1 MAKTK
6 KISATEAGKALKRL
20 LGKAKNAENAFPGVS
35 DATQVL
41 IQSFLVWE
49 WNGARASSTWARMV
63 EDVTDLNELRVT
75 VVDDYLEYFGGGCPR
90 AEERADRLRATLRGV
105 FHREHSTDLS
115 GPAGG
120 PKKEFREYLDSL
132 EGMTPFVAARTALIA
147 AGSHAVP
154 VDERTLRLLVKSGV
168 VDPDATIESASQTM
182 SRLVTAAQGLDTHLA
197 LQMLSEKERATP
209 VMDLPGTVAEEPTPK
224 KVKASS
230 SKKKVTAKAAAKKSE
245 EKKPATKKAA
255 TKKAVTKKAVTKKA
269 ATKKSPA
276 KKAATKKTAA
286 KKAPATKA
294 PVKKAAAKKATTKKS
309 AAKKAVAKKS
319 PAKKSAKKTAKK
331 IAKKTAKKSTKK

>member
-255 TKKAVTKKAVTKKA
+255 TKKA
-269 ATKKSPA
+269 ATKKT
-276 KKAATKKTAA
+276 ATKKTAA
-286 KKAPATKA
+286 KKAPAKKA

-331 IAKKTAKKSTKK
+331 IAKKSTKKSTKK

>member
-1 MAKTK
+1 MATTK

-20 LGKAKNAENAFPGVS
+20 LSKAKNAENPFPGVT

-49 WNGARASSTWARMV
+49 WNGSRASSTWARMV

-147 AGSHAVP
+147 ASSHAVP

-168 VDPDATIESASQTM
+168 IDSDATVGSASQTM
-182 SRLVTAAQGLDTHLA
+182 SRLVTAAQGLETHLA

-209 VMDLPGTVAEEPTPK
+209 VMDLPGTVAEDPTPK
-224 KVKASS
+224 KVKAGKG
-230 SKKKVTAKAAAKKSE
+230 KKKATAKASPA
-245 EKKPATKKAA
+245 KPATQKA
-255 TKKAVTKKAVTKKA
+255 TTKA
-269 ATKKSPA
+269 ATKKSSSV
-276 KKAATKKTAA
+276 KKT
-286 KKAPATKA
+286 T
-294 PVKKAAAKKATTKKS
+294 KKAAAKKTTVKKASAKKAAAKKTPTKKS
-309 AAKKAVAKKS
+309 SAKKAVAKKS
-319 PAKKSAKKTAKK
+319 PAKKAAKKTAKK
-331 IAKKTAKKSTKK
+331 AAKKSTKK

>member
-20 LGKAKNAENAFPGVS
+20 LGKAKNAENPFPGVT

-49 WNGARASSTWARMV
+49 WNGSRASSTWARMV
-63 EDVTDLNELRVT
+63 EDVSDLNELRVT

-132 EGMTPFVAARTALIA
+132 EGMTPFVAARTSLIA
-147 AGSHAVP
+147 AGCHAVP

-168 VDPDATIESASQTM
+168 VDADATIDSASHTM

-209 VMDLPGTVAEEPTPK
+209 VMDLPGTVAEEP
-224 KVKASS
+224 S
-230 SKKKVTAKAAAKKSE
+230 SKKSKSSSAKKKATAKPAAKKSE
-245 EKKPATKKAA
+245 DKKPATKKAA
-255 TKKAVTKKAVTKKA
+255 TE
-269 ATKKSPA
+269 
-276 KKAATKKTAA
+276 KAATKKTPAN
-286 KKAPATKA
+286 KAPPKRRR
-294 PVKKAAAKKATTKKS
+294 PRRPPQRKLQQRKLWPKNHPPRKRQRRPPKS
-309 AAKKAVAKKS
+309 QPRSNGLVEH
-319 PAKKSAKKTAKK
+319 
-331 IAKKTAKKSTKK
+331 

>member
-20 LGKAKNAENAFPGVS
+20 LGKAKNAENPFPGVT

-49 WNGARASSTWARMV
+49 WNGSRASSTWARMV

-168 VDPDATIESASQTM
+168 VDADATIDSASQTM

-209 VMDLPGTVAEEPTPK
+209 VMDLPGTVAEEP
-224 KVKASS
+224 S
-230 SKKKVTAKAAAKKSE
+230 SKKSKSSSAKKKATAKPAAKKSE
-245 EKKPATKKAA
+245 DKKPANKKPA

-269 ATKKSPA
+269 ATKKTP
-276 KKAATKKTAA
+276 A
-286 KKAPATKA
+286 KKAPA
-294 PVKKAAAKKATTKKS
+294 KKTAAKKATTKKT
-309 AAKKAVAKKS
+309 AAKKTVAKKS
-319 PAKKSAKKTAKK
+319 PAKKA
-331 IAKKTAKKSTKK
+331 AKKTAKKSTKKSTKK

>member
-20 LGKAKNAENAFPGVS
+20 LGKAKNAENPFPGVT

-49 WNGARASSTWARMV
+49 WNGSRASSTWSRMV

-168 VDPDATIESASQTM
+168 VDSDASVESASQSM
-182 SRLVTAAQGLDTHLA
+182 SRLVAAAQGLDTHLA

-209 VMDLPGTVAEEPTPK
+209 VLDLPGTAAEDLSPK
-224 KVKASS
+224 KGKASS
-230 SKKKVTAKAAAKKSE
+230 GKKKVTAKATAKKA
-245 EKKPATKKAA
+245 PA
-255 TKKAVTKKAVTKKA
+255 KKAVTKKA
-269 ATKKSPA
+269 ATKKA
-276 KKAATKKTAA
+276 ATKKAATKKSATKKATA
-286 KKAPATKA
+286 KKAPA
-294 PVKKAAAKKATTKKS
+294 KKTTAKKATTKKTS
-309 AAKKAVAKKS
+309 AKKSSAKKAAGKKS
-319 PAKKSAKKTAKK
+319 PSKKNT
-331 IAKKTAKKSTKK
+331 KKSTKK

>member
-20 LGKAKNAENAFPGVS
+20 LGKAKNAENPFPGVS

-230 SKKKVTAKAAAKKSE
+230 SKKKVTAKVAAKKSE

-255 TKKAVTKKAVTKKA
+255 TKKA
-269 ATKKSPA
+269 AT

-286 KKAPATKA
+286 KKAPAKKA

-331 IAKKTAKKSTKK
+331 IAKKTAKKSTKKSTKK

>member
-20 LGKAKNAENAFPGVS
+20 LGKAKNAENPFPGVT

-49 WNGARASSTWARMV
+49 WNGSRASSTWARMV

-168 VDPDATIESASQTM
+168 VDADATIDSASQTL
-182 SRLVTAAQGLDTHLA
+182 SRLVTAAQGMDTHLA

-209 VMDLPGTVAEEPTPK
+209 VIDLPGTVAEEP
-224 KVKASS
+224 S
-230 SKKKVTAKAAAKKSE
+230 SKKSKTSSAKKKATAKPAAKKSE
-245 EKKPATKKAA
+245 DKKPGTKKTATKKAA
-255 TKKAVTKKAVTKKA
+255 TKKAATKKTPAKKSPAKKTAAKKATTKKTA
-269 ATKKSPA
+269 AKKTVAKKSPA
-276 KKAATKKTAA
+276 KKAA
-286 KKAPATKA
+286 
-294 PVKKAAAKKATTKKS
+294 KKAT
-309 AAKKAVAKKS
+309 
-319 PAKKSAKKTAKK
+319 
-331 IAKKTAKKSTKK
+331 KKSTKKSTKK

>member
-6 KISATEAGKALKRL
+6 KISATDAGKALKRL
-20 LGKAKNAENAFPGVS
+20 LSKAKNAENPFPGVT

-41 IQSFLVWE
+41 IQSFLIWE
-49 WNGARASSTWARMV
+49 WNGARASSTWSRMA

-132 EGMTPFVAARTALIA
+132 EGMTPFVAARTALIS

-154 VDERTLRLLVKSGV
+154 IDERTSFVGEIRRDRSGCDRRV
-168 VDPDATIESASQTM
+168 SISNHVTLGDGRQRFGFSFGIADA
-182 SRLVTAAQGLDTHLA
+182 V
-197 LQMLSEKERATP
+197 
-209 VMDLPGTVAEEPTPK
+209 
-224 KVKASS
+224 
-230 SKKKVTAKAAAKKSE
+230 
-245 EKKPATKKAA
+245 
-255 TKKAVTKKAVTKKA
+255 
-269 ATKKSPA
+269 
-276 KKAATKKTAA
+276 
-286 KKAPATKA
+286 
-294 PVKKAAAKKATTKKS
+294 
-309 AAKKAVAKKS
+309 
-319 PAKKSAKKTAKK
+319 
-331 IAKKTAKKSTKK
+331 

>member
-255 TKKAVTKKAVTKKA
+255 TKKA
-269 ATKKSPA
+269 ATKKT
-276 KKAATKKTAA
+276 ATKKTAA
-286 KKAPATKA
+286 KKAPAKKA

-331 IAKKTAKKSTKK
+331 IAKKTAKKSTKKSTKK

>member
-6 KISATEAGKALKRL
+6 KISATDAGKALKRL
-20 LGKAKNAENAFPGVS
+20 LSKAKNAENPFPGVT

-41 IQSFLVWE
+41 IQSFLIWE
-49 WNGARASSTWARMV
+49 WNGARASSTWSRMV

-132 EGMTPFVAARTALIA
+132 EGMTPFVAARTALIS

-154 VDERTLRLLVKSGV
+154 IDERTLRLLVKSGV
-168 VDPDATIESASQTM
+168 IDPDATVESASQTM
-182 SRLVTAAQGLDTHLA
+182 SRLVTAANGLDSHLA

-209 VMDLPGTVAEEPTPK
+209 VMDLPGTVPEEPKPK
-224 KVKASS
+224 KAKAASVKKKTTSKASPAKPAAKKASS
-230 SKKKVTAKAAAKKSE
+230 KKVAAKKQAAKKS
-245 EKKPATKKAA
+245 T
-255 TKKAVTKKAVTKKA
+255 V
-269 ATKKSPA
+269 
-276 KKAATKKTAA
+276 
-286 KKAPATKA
+286 
-294 PVKKAAAKKATTKKS
+294 KKS
-309 AAKKAVAKKS
+309 AAKKATKKTTVKKSAAKKTTKKATKKTTVKKSAAKKATAKKAPAKKS
-319 PAKKSAKKTAKK
+319 VTKKSSAKKTAKK
-331 IAKKTAKKSTKK
+331 TTKKSTKK

>member
-20 LGKAKNAENAFPGVS
+20 LGKAKNAENPFPGVT

-49 WNGARASSTWARMV
+49 WNGSRASSTWARMV

-168 VDPDATIESASQTM
+168 IDADATIDSASQTM

-209 VMDLPGTVAEEPTPK
+209 VMDLPGTVAEEP
-224 KVKASS
+224 S
-230 SKKKVTAKAAAKKSE
+230 SKKSKSSSAKKKATAKPAAKKSE
-245 EKKPATKKAA
+245 DKKAATKKAATKKAANKKPANKKAA
-255 TKKAVTKKAVTKKA
+255 TKKAVTKKA
-269 ATKKSPA
+269 
-276 KKAATKKTAA
+276 ATKKTPA
-286 KKAPATKA
+286 KKAPA
-294 PVKKAAAKKATTKKS
+294 KKTAAKKATTKKT
-309 AAKKAVAKKS
+309 AAKKTVAKKS
-319 PAKKSAKKTAKK
+319 PAKKA
-331 IAKKTAKKSTKK
+331 AKKTAKKSTKK

>member
-20 LGKAKNAENAFPGVS
+20 LGKAKNAENPFPGVT

-49 WNGARASSTWARMV
+49 WNGSRASSTWARMV

-90 AEERADRLRATLRGV
+90 AEERADRLRATLRDV
-105 FHREHSTDLS
+105 FHRELSTDLS

-132 EGMTPFVAARTALIA
+132 EGITPFVAARTALIA
-147 AGSHAVP
+147 AGAHAVP

-168 VDPDATIESASQTM
+168 VDSDATIDSASQTM

-209 VMDLPGTVAEEPTPK
+209 VMDLPGTVAEEPSPK
-224 KVKASS
+224 KSKASS
-230 SKKKVTAKAAAKKSE
+230 GKKKATAKPAAKKSE
-245 EKKPATKKAA
+245 DKKPATKKAA
-255 TKKAVTKKAVTKKA
+255 TKKATAKKAPAKKA
-269 ATKKSPA
+269 PA
-276 KKAATKKTAA
+276 KKAASKKATTKKATAKKTPA
-286 KKAPATKA
+286 KKAPA
-294 PVKKAAAKKATTKKS
+294 KKAAAKKANTKKS

-319 PAKKSAKKTAKK
+319 SAKKAAKK
-331 IAKKTAKKSTKK
+331 AAKKSTKK

>member
-20 LGKAKNAENAFPGVS
+20 LGKAKNAENPFPGVT

-49 WNGARASSTWARMV
+49 WNGSRASSTWARMV

-75 VVDDYLEYFGGGCPR
+75 VVDDYLEYFGGSCPR
-90 AEERADRLRATLRGV
+90 AEERADRLRSTLRGV

-168 VDPDATIESASQTM
+168 VNSDATIDSASQTM

-209 VMDLPGTVAEEPTPK
+209 VMDLPGTVVEESSPK
-224 KVKASS
+224 KTKTSS
-230 SKKKVTAKAAAKKSE
+230 GKKKVTPKPAAKKSSN
-245 EKKPATKKAA
+245 KTSATKKAA
-255 TKKAVTKKAVTKKA
+255 TKKPATKRAATKKVAAKKTLVKKAPAKKA
-269 ATKKSPA
+269 AAKKSTTKKSAAKKVVTKKSPA
-276 KKAATKKTAA
+276 KKAA
-286 KKAPATKA
+286 
-294 PVKKAAAKKATTKKS
+294 
-309 AAKKAVAKKS
+309 
-319 PAKKSAKKTAKK
+319 KKTAKK
-331 IAKKTAKKSTKK
+331 AAKKAAKKSTKK

>member
-245 EKKPATKKAA
+245 EKKPATKKA
-255 TKKAVTKKAVTKKA
+255 VTKKA

-276 KKAATKKTAA
+276 KKTAA
-286 KKAPATKA
+286 KKAPAKKA

-331 IAKKTAKKSTKK
+331 IAKKTAKKSTKKSTKK

>member
-20 LGKAKNAENAFPGVS
+20 LGKAKNAENPFPGVT

-49 WNGARASSTWARMV
+49 WNGSRASSTWARMV

-168 VDPDATIESASQTM
+168 VDADATIDSASQTL
-182 SRLVTAAQGLDTHLA
+182 SRLVTAAQGMDTHLA

-209 VMDLPGTVAEEPTPK
+209 VMDLPGTVAEEP
-224 KVKASS
+224 S
-230 SKKKVTAKAAAKKSE
+230 SKKSKSSSAKKKATAKPAAKKSE
-245 EKKPATKKAA
+245 DKKPATKKPATKKAA
-255 TKKAVTKKAVTKKA
+255 TKKAATKKA
-269 ATKKSPA
+269 ATKKTP
-276 KKAATKKTAA
+276 A
-286 KKAPATKA
+286 KKAPA
-294 PVKKAAAKKATTKKS
+294 KKAAAKKATTKKT

-319 PAKKSAKKTAKK
+319 PAKKA
-331 IAKKTAKKSTKK
+331 AKKTAKKSTKKSTKK

>member
-20 LGKAKNAENAFPGVS
+20 LGKAKNAENPFPGVT

-49 WNGARASSTWARMV
+49 WNGSRASSTWARMV
-63 EDVTDLNELRVT
+63 VDVTDLNELRVT

-90 AEERADRLRATLRGV
+90 AEERADRLRSTLRGV

-168 VDPDATIESASQTM
+168 VNSDATIDSASQTM

-209 VMDLPGTVAEEPTPK
+209 VMDLPGTVVEESSPK
-224 KVKASS
+224 KTKTSS
-230 SKKKVTAKAAAKKSE
+230 GKKKVTPKPAAKKSSN
-245 EKKPATKKAA
+245 KTSATKKAA
-255 TKKAVTKKAVTKKA
+255 TKKPATKRAATKKVAAKKTLVKKAPAKKA
-269 ATKKSPA
+269 AAKKSTTKKSAAKKVVTKKSPA
-276 KKAATKKTAA
+276 KKAA
-286 KKAPATKA
+286 
-294 PVKKAAAKKATTKKS
+294 
-309 AAKKAVAKKS
+309 
-319 PAKKSAKKTAKK
+319 KKTAKK
-331 IAKKTAKKSTKK
+331 AAKKAAKKSTKK

>member
-20 LGKAKNAENAFPGVS
+20 LGKAKNAENPFPGVT

-49 WNGARASSTWARMV
+49 WNGSRASSTWARMV

-90 AEERADRLRATLRGV
+90 AEERADRLRSTLRGV

-168 VDPDATIESASQTM
+168 VNSDATIDSASQTM
-182 SRLVTAAQGLDTHLA
+182 SRLVAAAQGLDTHLA

-209 VMDLPGTVAEEPTPK
+209 VMDLPGTVVEESSPK
-224 KVKASS
+224 KTKTSS
-230 SKKKVTAKAAAKKSE
+230 GKKKVTPKPAAKKSSN
-245 EKKPATKKAA
+245 KTSATKKAA
-255 TKKAVTKKAVTKKA
+255 TKKPATKRAATKKVAAKKTLVKKAPAKKA
-269 ATKKSPA
+269 AAKKSTTKKSAAKKVVTKKSPA
-276 KKAATKKTAA
+276 KKAA
-286 KKAPATKA
+286 
-294 PVKKAAAKKATTKKS
+294 
-309 AAKKAVAKKS
+309 
-319 PAKKSAKKTAKK
+319 KKTAKK
-331 IAKKTAKKSTKK
+331 AAKKAAKKSTKK

>member
-20 LGKAKNAENAFPGVS
+20 LGKAKNAENPFPGVT

-49 WNGARASSTWARMV
+49 WNGSRASSTWARMV

-90 AEERADRLRATLRGV
+90 AEERADRLRSTLRGV

-168 VDPDATIESASQTM
+168 VNSDATIDSASQTM
-182 SRLVTAAQGLDTHLA
+182 SRLVTAAQGFDTHLA

-209 VMDLPGTVAEEPTPK
+209 VMDLPGTVAEESSPK
-224 KVKASS
+224 MTRTSS
-230 SKKKVTAKAAAKKSE
+230 SKKKVTDKPAAKKSSNKKSSTKKSSTKKAAT
-245 EKKPATKKAA
+245 KKPATKKAA
-255 TKKAVTKKAVTKKA
+255 TKKVA
-269 ATKKSPA
+269 A
-276 KKAATKKTAA
+276 KKTLV
-286 KKAPATKA
+286 KKAPA
-294 PVKKAAAKKATTKKS
+294 KKAAAKKSTTKKF
-309 AAKKAVAKKS
+309 AAKKAVTKKS

-331 IAKKTAKKSTKK
+331 STKKSTKK

>member
-20 LGKAKNAENAFPGVS
+20 LGKAKNAENPFPGVT

-49 WNGARASSTWARMV
+49 WNGSRASSTWARMV

-168 VDPDATIESASQTM
+168 VDADATIDSASQTM

-209 VMDLPGTVAEEPTPK
+209 VMDLPGTVAEEP
-224 KVKASS
+224 S
-230 SKKKVTAKAAAKKSE
+230 SKKSKSSSAKKKATAKPAAKKSE
-245 EKKPATKKAA
+245 DKKPATKKPATKKAATKKAA

-269 ATKKSPA
+269 ATKKTP
-276 KKAATKKTAA
+276 A
-286 KKAPATKA
+286 KKAPA
-294 PVKKAAAKKATTKKS
+294 KKTAAKKATTKKT
-309 AAKKAVAKKS
+309 AAKKTVAKKS
-319 PAKKSAKKTAKK
+319 PAKKA
-331 IAKKTAKKSTKK
+331 AKKTAKKSTKK

>member
-1 MAKTK
+1 MATTK

-20 LGKAKNAENAFPGVS
+20 LSKAKNAENPFPGVT

-49 WNGARASSTWARMV
+49 WNGSRASSTWARMV

-147 AGSHAVP
+147 ASSHAVP

-168 VDPDATIESASQTM
+168 IDSDATVGSASQTM
-182 SRLVTAAQGLDTHLA
+182 SRLVTAAQGLETHLA

-209 VMDLPGTVAEEPTPK
+209 VMDLPGTVAEDPTPK
-224 KVKASS
+224 KVKAGKG
-230 SKKKVTAKAAAKKSE
+230 KKKATAKASLAKPAAKKSE
-245 EKKPATKKAA
+245 DKKPATQKA
-255 TKKAVTKKAVTKKA
+255 TTKA
-269 ATKKSPA
+269 ATKKSSSV
-276 KKAATKKTAA
+276 KKT
-286 KKAPATKA
+286 T
-294 PVKKAAAKKATTKKS
+294 KKAAAKKTTVKKASAKKAAAKKTPTKKS
-309 AAKKAVAKKS
+309 SAKKAVAKKS
-319 PAKKSAKKTAKK
+319 PAKKAAKKTAKK
-331 IAKKTAKKSTKK
+331 TAKKAAKKSTKK

>member
-20 LGKAKNAENAFPGVS
+20 LGKAKNAENPFPGVS

-255 TKKAVTKKAVTKKA
+255 TKKD
-269 ATKKSPA
+269 
-276 KKAATKKTAA
+276 ATKKTAA
-286 KKAPATKA
+286 KKAPAKKA

-331 IAKKTAKKSTKK
+331 IAKKTAKKSTKKSTKK

>member
-20 LGKAKNAENAFPGVS
+20 LSKAKNAENPFPGVT

-49 WNGARASSTWARMV
+49 WNGNRASSTWARMV

-75 VVDDYLEYFGGGCPR
+75 VVDDYLEYFGGSCPR

-132 EGMTPFVAARTALIA
+132 EGMTPFVSARTALIA

-154 VDERTLRLLVKSGV
+154 IDERTLRLLVKSGV
-168 VDPDATIESASQTM
+168 VDPDVTVESASQTM

-209 VMDLPGTVAEEPTPK
+209 VIDLPGTAAKDSSTK
-224 KVKASS
+224 KAKSSS
-230 SKKKVTAKAAAKKSE
+230 SKKKVTPKPVTKKVATKKAAAKKG
-245 EKKPATKKAA
+245 A
-255 TKKAVTKKAVTKKA
+255 TKKAVTKKA
-269 ATKKSPA
+269 SS
-276 KKAATKKTAA
+276 
-286 KKAPATKA
+286 
-294 PVKKAAAKKATTKKS
+294 VKKTTKKS
-309 AAKKAVAKKS
+309 AAKKTPVKKASAKKPPAKKSTAKKASTKKAVAKKS
-319 PAKKSAKKTAKK
+319 PAKKAVKN
-331 IAKKTAKKSTKK
+331 STKKSGKSSTKK

>member
-20 LGKAKNAENAFPGVS
+20 LGKAKNAENPFPGVS

-168 VDPDATIESASQTM
+168 VVPDATIESASQTM

-230 SKKKVTAKAAAKKSE
+230 SKKKVTAKVAAKKSE

-255 TKKAVTKKAVTKKA
+255 TKKAATKKA
-269 ATKKSPA
+269 AT

-319 PAKKSAKKTAKK
+319 AKKSAKKTAKK

>member
-230 SKKKVTAKAAAKKSE
+230 SKKKVTAKVAAKKSE

-255 TKKAVTKKAVTKKA
+255 TKKAATKKA
-269 ATKKSPA
+269 AT
-276 KKAATKKTAA
+276 
-286 KKAPATKA
+286 
-294 PVKKAAAKKATTKKS
+294 
-309 AAKKAVAKKS
+309 
-319 PAKKSAKKTAKK
+319 
-331 IAKKTAKKSTKK
+331 

>member
-20 LGKAKNAENAFPGVS
+20 LGKAKNAENPFPGVT

-49 WNGARASSTWARMV
+49 WNGSRASSTWARMV

-147 AGSHAVP
+147 AGSHTVP

-168 VDPDATIESASQTM
+168 VDADASIDSASQTM

-209 VMDLPGTVAEEPTPK
+209 VMDLPGTVAEEP
-224 KVKASS
+224 S
-230 SKKKVTAKAAAKKSE
+230 SKKSKSSSVKKKATAKPAAKKA
-245 EKKPATKKAA
+245 ATKKAA
-255 TKKAVTKKAVTKKA
+255 TKKAATKKA
-269 ATKKSPA
+269 ATKKTPA
-276 KKAATKKTAA
+276 KKT
-286 KKAPATKA
+286 PA
-294 PVKKAAAKKATTKKS
+294 KKAAAKKATTKKT

-319 PAKKSAKKTAKK
+319 PAKKA
-331 IAKKTAKKSTKK
+331 AKKTAKKSTKKSTKK

>member
-6 KISATEAGKALKRL
+6 KISATDAGKALKRL
-20 LGKAKNAENAFPGVS
+20 LSKAKNAENPFPGVT

-41 IQSFLVWE
+41 IQSFLIWE
-49 WNGARASSTWARMV
+49 WNGARASSTWSRMV

-132 EGMTPFVAARTALIA
+132 EGMTPFVAARTALIS

-154 VDERTLRLLVKSGV
+154 IDERTLRLLVKSGV
-168 VDPDATIESASQTM
+168 IDPDATVESASQTM
-182 SRLVTAAQGLDTHLA
+182 SRLVTAANGLDSHLA

-209 VMDLPGTVAEEPTPK
+209 VMDLPGTVPEEAKPK
-224 KVKASS
+224 K
-230 SKKKVTAKAAAKKSE
+230 AKAASVKKKTTS
-245 EKKPATKKAA
+245 KA
-255 TKKAVTKKAVTKKA
+255 
-269 ATKKSPA
+269 SPA
-276 KKAATKKTAA
+276 KPAA
-286 KKAPATKA
+286 KKASS
-294 PVKKAAAKKATTKKS
+294 KKVAAKKATKKSTVKKS
-309 AAKKAVAKKS
+309 AAKKATKKASTKKATVKKSAARKATAKKAPAKKSVAKKS
-319 PAKKSAKKTAKK
+319 SAKKTAKK
-331 IAKKTAKKSTKK
+331 TTKKSTKK

>member
-20 LGKAKNAENAFPGVS
+20 LGKAKNAENPFPGVT

-49 WNGARASSTWARMV
+49 WNGSRASSTWARMV

-168 VDPDATIESASQTM
+168 VDADATIDSASQTM
-182 SRLVTAAQGLDTHLA
+182 SRLVTAAQGL
-197 LQMLSEKERATP
+197 TP
-209 VMDLPGTVAEEPTPK
+209 TWLCKCCPK
-224 KVKASS
+224 KSGPPRSWTCPERLPKNQV
-230 SKKKVTAKAAAKKSE
+230 
-245 EKKPATKKAA
+245 P
-255 TKKAVTKKAVTKKA
+255 
-269 ATKKSPA
+269 KSPN
-276 KKAATKKTAA
+276 
-286 KKAPATKA
+286 PAR
-294 PVKKAAAKKATTKKS
+294 PRKS
-309 AAKKAVAKKS
+309 DRQAGRQEV
-319 PAKKSAKKTAKK
+319 
-331 IAKKTAKKSTKK
+331 

>member
-20 LGKAKNAENAFPGVS
+20 LGKAKNAENPFPGVT

-49 WNGARASSTWARMV
+49 WNGSRASSTWARMV

-168 VDPDATIESASQTM
+168 VDADATIDSASQTM

-209 VMDLPGTVAEEPTPK
+209 VMDLPGTVAEEP
-224 KVKASS
+224 S
-230 SKKKVTAKAAAKKSE
+230 SKKSKSSSA
-245 EKKPATKKAA
+245 KKPATKKAA
-255 TKKAVTKKAVTKKA
+255 TKKA

-276 KKAATKKTAA
+276 KKA
-286 KKAPATKA
+286 PA
-294 PVKKAAAKKATTKKS
+294 KKAAAKKATTKNT

-319 PAKKSAKKTAKK
+319 PAKKA
-331 IAKKTAKKSTKK
+331 AKKTAKKSTKK

>member
-20 LGKAKNAENAFPGVS
+20 LGKAKNAENPFPGVT

-49 WNGARASSTWARMV
+49 WNGSRASSTWARMV

-168 VDPDATIESASQTM
+168 VDADATIDSASQTM

-209 VMDLPGTVAEEPTPK
+209 VMDLPGTVAEEP
-224 KVKASS
+224 S
-230 SKKKVTAKAAAKKSE
+230 SKKSKSSSAKKKRPPSRPPRRSE
-245 EKKPATKKAA
+245 DKKQATKKAA
-255 TKKAVTKKAVTKKA
+255 TKKAVTKKA
-269 ATKKSPA
+269 
-276 KKAATKKTAA
+276 ATKKTPA
-286 KKAPATKA
+286 KKAPA
-294 PVKKAAAKKATTKKS
+294 KKTAAKKATTKKS

-319 PAKKSAKKTAKK
+319 PAKKA
-331 IAKKTAKKSTKK
+331 AKKTAKKSTKK

>member
-20 LGKAKNAENAFPGVS
+20 LGKAKNAENPFPGVT

-49 WNGARASSTWARMV
+49 WNGSRASSTWARMV

-168 VDPDATIESASQTM
+168 VDSDASIDSASQTM

-209 VMDLPGTVAEEPTPK
+209 VMDLPGTVAEEP
-224 KVKASS
+224 S
-230 SKKKVTAKAAAKKSE
+230 SKKSKSSSAKKKATAKPAAKKSE
-245 EKKPATKKAA
+245 DKKPATKKAA
-255 TKKAVTKKAVTKKA
+255 TKKAATKKA
-269 ATKKSPA
+269 ATKK
-276 KKAATKKTAA
+276 AATKKTPA
-286 KKAPATKA
+286 KKAPA
-294 PVKKAAAKKATTKKS
+294 KKTAAKKATTKKT

-319 PAKKSAKKTAKK
+319 PAKKA
-331 IAKKTAKKSTKK
+331 AKKTAKKSTKK

>member
-20 LGKAKNAENAFPGVS
+20 LGKAKNAENPFPGVT

-49 WNGARASSTWARMV
+49 WNGSRASSTWARMV

-168 VDPDATIESASQTM
+168 VDADATIDSASQTM

-209 VMDLPGTVAEEPTPK
+209 VMDLPGTVAEEP
-224 KVKASS
+224 S
-230 SKKKVTAKAAAKKSE
+230 SKKSKSSSAKKKATAKPAAKKSE
-245 EKKPATKKAA
+245 DKKPATKKAA
-255 TKKAVTKKAVTKKA
+255 TKRAATKKA
-269 ATKKSPA
+269 ATKK
-276 KKAATKKTAA
+276 AATKKTPA
-286 KKAPATKA
+286 KKTPA
-294 PVKKAAAKKATTKKS
+294 KKAAAKKATTKKT

-319 PAKKSAKKTAKK
+319 PAKKA
-331 IAKKTAKKSTKK
+331 AKKTAKKSTKKSTKK

>member
-20 LGKAKNAENAFPGVS
+20 LGKAKNAENPFPGVT

-49 WNGARASSTWARMV
+49 WNGSRASSTWARMV

-168 VDPDATIESASQTM
+168 VDSDATIDSASQTM

-209 VMDLPGTVAEEPTPK
+209 VMDLPGTVAEEP
-224 KVKASS
+224 S
-230 SKKKVTAKAAAKKSE
+230 SKSPNPARPRKKRPPSRPPRSLRTRSRPPRRPPPRRPPPRRPPPRRLP
-245 EKKPATKKAA
+245 PA
-255 TKKAVTKKAVTKKA
+255 
-269 ATKKSPA
+269 P
-276 KKAATKKTAA
+276 KKAATKKTPA
-286 KKAPATKA
+286 KKAPA
-294 PVKKAAAKKATTKKS
+294 KKTAAKKATTKKS

-319 PAKKSAKKTAKK
+319 PAKKA
-331 IAKKTAKKSTKK
+331 AKKTAKKSTSQPRINGLVEH

>member
-20 LGKAKNAENAFPGVS
+20 LGKAKNAENPFPGVS

-255 TKKAVTKKAVTKKA
+255 TKKA
-269 ATKKSPA
+269 
-276 KKAATKKTAA
+276 ATKKTAA
-286 KKAPATKA
+286 KKAPAKKA

-331 IAKKTAKKSTKK
+331 IAKKTAKKSTKKSTKK

>member
-20 LGKAKNAENAFPGVS
+20 LGKAKNAENPFPGVS

-245 EKKPATKKAA
+245 EKKPATKKA
-255 TKKAVTKKAVTKKA
+255 VT
-269 ATKKSPA
+269 

-286 KKAPATKA
+286 KKAPAKKA

-331 IAKKTAKKSTKK
+331 IAKKTAKKSTKKSTKK

>member
-20 LGKAKNAENAFPGVS
+20 LGKAKKAESPFPGVS

-255 TKKAVTKKAVTKKA
+255 TKK
-269 ATKKSPA
+269 SPA
-276 KKAATKKTAA
+276 KKVATKKTAA
-286 KKAPATKA
+286 KKAPAKKA

-331 IAKKTAKKSTKK
+331 IAKKTAKKSTKKSTKK

>member
-20 LGKAKNAENAFPGVS
+20 LGKAKNAENPFPGVT

-49 WNGARASSTWARMV
+49 WNGSRASSTWARMV

-168 VDPDATIESASQTM
+168 VDADATIDSASQTL

-209 VMDLPGTVAEEPTPK
+209 VIDLPGTVAEEP
-224 KVKASS
+224 S
-230 SKKKVTAKAAAKKSE
+230 SKKSKTSSAKKKATAKPAAKKSE
-245 EKKPATKKAA
+245 DKKPATKKTATKKTATKKTATKKTAIKKAATKKAA
-255 TKKAVTKKAVTKKA
+255 TKKTPA
-269 ATKKSPA
+269 KKSPAKKTAA

-286 KKAPATKA
+286 KKA
-294 PVKKAAAKKATTKKS
+294 
-309 AAKKAVAKKS
+309 VAKKS
-319 PAKKSAKKTAKK
+319 PAKKA
-331 IAKKTAKKSTKK
+331 AKKTAKKSTKK